1 VTSQSFAEA
10 RVIQLVWEFVARED
24 KIAEF
29 ERHYSSEGSWAQLF
43 RQSAGFRGT
52 ALLRD
57 TKERYRYL
65 TVDSWDSLDAHR
77 VMREQFAREHEE
89 LDRLCEEFTERE
101 TNLGA
106 FEVK

>member
-1 VTSQSFAEA
+1 MV
-10 RVIQLVWEFVARED
+10 QLVWEFVAREN

-29 ERHYSSEGSWAQLF
+29 EQHYSSRGSWAQIF
-43 RQSAGFRGT
+43 ERSAGFRGT

-57 TKERYRYL
+57 MQKRGRYL

-77 VMREQFAREHEE
+77 TMRERFAREHEE
-89 LDRLCEEFTERE
+89 LDRRCEEFTERE

-106 FEVK
+106 FEVE

>member
-1 VTSQSFAEA
+1 M
-10 RVIQLVWEFVARED
+10 IQLVWEFVARED

-29 ERHYSSEGSWAQLF
+29 EHHYSTGGTWERLF
-43 RQSAGFRGT
+43 RRSAGFLGT

-57 TKERYRYL
+57 TKERNRYL

-77 VMREQFAREHEE
+77 AMRERFASEHEE
-89 LDRLCEEFTERE
+89 LDRLCEEFTERD

>member
-1 VTSQSFAEA
+1 MKAEA
-10 RVIQLVWEFVARED
+10 LVIQLVWEFVARED

-29 ERHYSSEGSWAQLF
+29 EQHYSTGGTWEQLF
-43 RQSAGFRGT
+43 RRSTGFRGT

-57 TKERYRYL
+57 AKERYRYL

-77 VMREQFAREHEE
+77 AMREQFAREHEE

-106 FEVK
+106 FEVE